1 MRILFD
7 QGVPVP
13 LRRAFSFGE
22 VKTAYEMGWS
32 NLENGTLLE
41 EAEARFDAF
50 VTTDKNL
57 AYQQKIAGRRLA
69 ILVLPTP
76 RWPDLQPVAS
86 EIANAVLSLK
96 EGDFIHWQ
104 MPSHPG
110 GRSPIVI

>member
-13 LRRAFSFGE
+13 LRRAFPPSE

-32 NLENGTLLE
+32 NLENGALLK
-41 EAEARFDAF
+41 EAEIRFDIF

-57 AYQQKIAGRRLA
+57 AYQQNVIGRRLA

-76 RWPDLQPVAS
+76 RWPDLQPVAA
-86 EIANAVLSLK
+86 EIAGAVLSLK

-104 MPSHPG
+104 MPERPAED
-110 GRSPIVI
+110 SPP